1 MEEAWQVMCIK
12 SNHDKNTL
20 MDFREGLVIAILSIC
35 PIRRRNI
42 TSIIIDRN
50 LIRQSHGYI
59 LQFDQTETKTSN
71 TLLFEIHKDLTI
83 YLDRYVEYIRPQFP
97 RAGTHPV
104 LFASF
109 KGTRLGGAQ
118 MNKRVKLL
126 MQQEFGVGF
135 TLHDLRRIAATTR
148 SVHDPGN
155 IQLAGQLLGHADP
168 STTDEH
174 YILASS
180 ITASR
185 NINRIIS
192 EKRRASAPR

>member
-1 MEEAWQVMCIK
+1 M
-12 SNHDKNTL
+12 
-20 MDFREGLVIAILSIC
+20 LSIC

-42 TSIIIDRN
+42 TSIILDRN
-50 LIRQSHGYI
+50 LIRQSHGYM

-71 TLLFEIHKDLTI
+71 TLLFDIHKDLTI
-83 YLDRYVEYIRPQFP
+83 YLDRYAQHVRCHFP
-97 RAGTHPV
+97 RANKHPF

-109 KGTRLGGAQ
+109 KGTRLSGAQ

-155 IQLAGQLLGHADP
+155 IQLAGQLLDHADP

-185 NINRIIS
+185 DMNRIIS
-192 EKRRASAPR
+192 EKRRASATR